1 MNKHWREQL
10 QADIDDTRRL
20 RSVSIYRKGDSTTE
34 TAKCLEGAGRAR
46 LRHYKGFS
54 LDNLLK
60 GVPYA
65 NK

>member
-20 RSVSIYRKGDSTTE
+20 RETSLVRVGDHITST
-34 TAKCLEGAGRAR
+34 KPCLEGAGRAR
-46 LRHYKGFS
+46 LSHYKGLS